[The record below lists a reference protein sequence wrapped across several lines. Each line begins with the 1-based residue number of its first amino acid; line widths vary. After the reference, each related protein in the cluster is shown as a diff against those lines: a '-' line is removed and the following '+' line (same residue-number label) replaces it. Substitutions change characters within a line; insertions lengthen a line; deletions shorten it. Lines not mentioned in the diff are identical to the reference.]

1 MIAPIGD
8 CLAERALRRPCRWL
22 GGLSIALA
30 LLAVDAPLAWACDWR
45 VCGNARYSYRPAP
58 PVCGCRSPARAYRYG
73 SPAWGY
79 GYGGAAWAYGYG
91 YTSPARAYGYPYA
104 AWSSTSIPPSR
115 SYLNTATLVPNA
127 GAIGLTAPVTSGQGL
142 LESGLPPRGPSL
154 FGPSP
159 PPSGYYYGP
168 YGAPSYG
175 YYRARSYGYRAGSSY
190 GYRPYD
196 VPPADTPSWWAEPR
210 RRR

>member
-1 MIAPIGD
+1 MTAHTADP
-8 CLAERALRRPCRWL
+8 LAGFAHRRPCGWL
-22 GGLSIALA
+22 GGLGIALA
-30 LLAVDAPLAWACDWR
+30 LLAIDAPQTWACESR
-45 VCGNARYSYRPAP
+45 ACGNGPYSYRPAP

-79 GYGGAAWAYGYG
+79 GYGGAARAYGYG

>member
-1 MIAPIGD
+1 MIAPTGD

-22 GGLSIALA
+22 GGLGIALA
-30 LLAVDAPLAWACDWR
+30 LVAVDAPQTWACDWR
-45 VCGNARYSYRPAP
+45 VCGNARYSYRPAQ

-73 SPAWGY
+73 RPAWGY
-79 GYGGAAWAYGYG
+79 GYGGAAWAYG

-127 GAIGLTAPVTSGQGL
+127 GAIGLTAPVSSGQGL

-159 PPSGYYYGP
+159 PPSAYYYGP
-168 YGAPSYG
+168 YGTPYG
-175 YYRARSYGYRAGSSY
+175 YYRARSYGYRAGPSY
-190 GYRPYD
+190 AYRPYD